1 MSDFYRAFEE
11 RYRGS
16 RTTIR
21 ERLRVYLPF
30 VLALHEAGP
39 DRRALD
45 LGCGRG
51 EWLELLRDSR
61 IDARGIDRDEAM
73 LEAARGLGLAVE
85 RGDALETLK
94 SVPDASEDLVSAFH
108 LAEHLPFEELQELV
122 AEALRVLKPG
132 GLLVLESPDP
142 ENLSVGAA
150 SFYLDPTHVRPLPAG
165 LLAFLA
171 EHCGFGRVKILR
183 LQEAPGLAE
192 KSAPTLLEVLR
203 HASADYAIV
212 AQKAGA
218 QERSAAMDPAFEGEY
233 GVTFDVLA
241 ARYDAAMEAR
251 LRRAEGAA
259 ADASARVDQML
270 RSRSWRWTAP
280 LRWLAGAV
288 QNALGRAPDR
298 AP

>member
-16 RTTIR
+16 RATIR

-30 VLALHEAGP
+30 VLPLKAGRP
-39 DRRALD
+39 ACRALD

-51 EWLELLRDSR
+51 EWLELLRDSG

-73 LEAARGLGLAVE
+73 LEAARAIDLRVE

-94 SVPDASEDLVSAFH
+94 ALPGGSEDIISAFH
-108 LAEHLPFEELQELV
+108 VAEHLSFEDLHALV
-122 AEALRVLKPG
+122 REALRVLRPG

-192 KSAPTLLEVLR
+192 QPAPSLLDVLR
-203 HASADYAIV
+203 HASADFAMV

-218 QERSAAMDPAFEGEY
+218 EERSTAMDQAFEREY

-251 LRRAEGAA
+251 LRRAEAA
-259 ADASARVDQML
+259 AAEAAAHVEHMI

-280 LRWLAGAV
+280 LRWIGQAV
-288 QNALGRAPDR
+288 QNALGRSPNR

>member
-16 RTTIR
+16 RATIR

-30 VLALHEAGP
+30 VLPLREGPAGC
-39 DRRALD
+39 RALD

-51 EWLELLRDSR
+51 EWLELLRDAG
-61 IDARGIDRDEAM
+61 IDARGVDRDEAM
-73 LEAARGLGLAVE
+73 LQAARALGLAVE

-94 SVPDASEDLVSAFH
+94 SLPAQSEDVVSAFH
-108 LAEHLPFEELQELV
+108 VAEHLAFEDLHALV
-122 AEALRVLKPG
+122 REALRVLRPG
-132 GLLVLESPDP
+132 GLLLLESPDP

-192 KSAPTLLEVLR
+192 KSAPSLLEVLR
-203 HASADYAIV
+203 HASADFAIV

-218 QERSAAMDPAFEGEY
+218 EERVTATDPAFHREY

-241 ARYDAAMEAR
+241 ERYDAAMEAR
-251 LRRAEGAA
+251 LRSAEAAA
-259 ADASARVDQML
+259 ADASARVEQML
-270 RSRSWRWTAP
+270 HSRSWRWMAP

-288 QNALGRAPDR
+288 QNVLGRTPDR